1 MSFKIEHRVGVP
13 APPEVLWDLVS
24 DLSGWAAWT
33 PLYPAAAGRLA
44 IGAKLD
50 VTLALPGGKPEPIAP
65 VVVDWVPHMQLVWR
79 LKLLG
84 GLLRTVRYMEIEPLD
99 NGRASVFSHGEM
111 FEGPAA
117 MFMPKALRRQIK
129 VGFIAMSEALQGE
142 ALRRAGAAA
151 SS

>member
-1 MSFKIEHRVGVP
+1 MSFKIEHRVGVQ
-13 APPEVLWDLVS
+13 APPEVLWELIS
-24 DLSGWAAWT
+24 DLPGWAEWN
-33 PLYPAAAGRLA
+33 PLYPSAAGRLA